1 MKGIILAGGSGTRL
15 HPLTLA
21 MSKQLMAV
29 YDKPMIYYPLSTL
42 LLAGLKEILII
53 STPRDIPLFRELLG
67 TGKQWGI
74 QLSYAV
80 QPRPEGLAQS
90 LIIAEDF
97 LAGSTSC
104 LILGDNIFH
113 GHGFSDL
120 LRKASTLQ
128 EGALVFGY
136 RVKNPKLYGVVEFDK
151 NGKALGIEEKPKNP
165 KSNYAITGL
174 YFYDNQVLD
183 IAASLKPS
191 KRGELEIT
199 DVNRV
204 YLKKNLLALEKM
216 GQGFAWLDTGS
227 HDSLLAASNFIETIE
242 SRQGLKICCPEEIA
256 FNLGWIT
263 AAKLKKL
270 ALPLENNGY
279 GQYLLHLTRQTR
291 IR

>member
-1 MKGIILAGGSGTRL
+1 LKGIVLAGGSGTRL
-15 HPLTLA
+15 YPVTEVV
-21 MSKQLMAV
+21 SKQLMPV

-136 RVKNPKLYGVVEFDK
+136 QVKNPNLYGVVEFDN
-151 NGKALGIEEKPKNP
+151 NGLVIGLEEKPEFP
-165 KSNYAITGL
+165 KSKYAVPGI
-174 YFYDNQVLD
+174 YFFDHRAPKLAQC
-183 IAASLKPS
+183 LKPS
-191 KRGELEIT
+191 PRGEIEIT
-199 DVNRV
+199 DLNQM
-204 YLKKNLLALEKM
+204 YLDEGTLKVDILDR
-216 GQGFAWLDTGS
+216 GYAWLDTGT
-227 HDSLLAASNFIETIE
+227 HENLLQASRFVRTIIE
-242 SRQGLKICCPEEIA
+242 RQGLQIGCLEEIA
-256 FNLGWIT
+256 FELGFIDEKT
-263 AAKLKKL
+263 LRISCEKYKKTD
-270 ALPLENNGY
+270 Y
-279 GQYLLHLTRQTR
+279 GHYMEQL
-291 IR
+291 IS

>member
-1 MKGIILAGGSGTRL
+1 MKGIVLAGGSGTRL
-15 HPLTLA
+15 YPVTEVV
-21 MSKQLMAV
+21 SKQLMPV

-136 RVKNPKLYGVVEFDK
+136 QVKNPNLYGVVEFDN
-151 NGKALGIEEKPKNP
+151 NGLVIGLEEKPEFP
-165 KSNYAITGL
+165 KSKYAVPGI
-174 YFYDNQVLD
+174 YFFDHRAPKLAQC
-183 IAASLKPS
+183 LKPS
-191 KRGELEIT
+191 PRGEIEIT
-199 DVNRV
+199 DLNQM
-204 YLKKNLLALEKM
+204 YLDEGTLKVDILDR
-216 GQGFAWLDTGS
+216 GYAWLDTGT
-227 HDSLLAASNFIETIE
+227 HENLLQASRFVRTIIE
-242 SRQGLKICCPEEIA
+242 RQGLQIGCLEEIA
-256 FNLGWIT
+256 FEQGFIDEKT
-263 AAKLKKL
+263 LKISCEKYKNTDYGYY
-270 ALPLENNGY
+270 LE
-279 GQYLLHLTRQTR
+279 QL
-291 IR
+291 IS

>member
-1 MKGIILAGGSGTRL
+1 LKGVVLAGGSGTRL
-15 HPLTLA
+15 YPVTEVV
-21 MSKQLMAV
+21 SKQLMPV

-136 RVKNPKLYGVVEFDK
+136 RVKNSKHYGVVEFDK
-151 NGKALGIEEKPKNP
+151 NGRVIGLEEKPEFP
-165 KSNYAITGL
+165 KSKFAVPGI
-174 YFYDNQVLD
+174 YFFDHRAPKLAGY
-183 IAASLKPS
+183 LKPS
-191 KRGELEIT
+191 PRGEIEIT
-199 DVNRV
+199 DLNRM
-204 YLKKNLLALEKM
+204 YLDEGTLKVEILDR
-216 GQGFAWLDTGS
+216 GYAWLDTGT
-227 HDSLLAASNFIETIE
+227 HKNLLQASRFVHTIIE
-242 SRQGLKICCPEEIA
+242 RQGLQIGCLEEIA
-256 FNLGWIT
+256 FEQGFIDEKT
-263 AAKLKKL
+263 LKISCEKYKNTDYGYY
-270 ALPLENNGY
+270 LE
-279 GQYLLHLTRQTR
+279 QL
-291 IR
+291 IS

>member
-1 MKGIILAGGSGTRL
+1 MKGIVLAGGSGTRL
-15 HPLTLA
+15 YPVTEVV
-21 MSKQLMAV
+21 SKQLMPV

-104 LILGDNIFH
+104 LILGDNLFH

-120 LRKASTLQ
+120 LRKASTIQ

-151 NGKALGIEEKPKNP
+151 NGCVIGLEEKPEFP
-165 KSNYAITGL
+165 KSKYAVPGI
-174 YFYDNQVLD
+174 YFFDHR
-183 IAASLKPS
+183 APKFARRLKPS
-191 KRGELEIT
+191 PRGEIEIT
-199 DVNRV
+199 DLNRM
-204 YLKKNLLALEKM
+204 YLDEGTLKVDILDR
-216 GQGFAWLDTGS
+216 GYAWLDTGT
-227 HDSLLAASNFIETIE
+227 HESLLQASRFVRTIIE
-242 SRQGLKICCPEEIA
+242 RQGLQIGCLEEIA
-256 FNLGWIT
+256 FEQGFIDEKT
-263 AAKLKKL
+263 LKISCEKYKKTD
-270 ALPLENNGY
+270 Y
-279 GQYLLHLTRQTR
+279 GHYMQQL
-291 IR
+291 IS